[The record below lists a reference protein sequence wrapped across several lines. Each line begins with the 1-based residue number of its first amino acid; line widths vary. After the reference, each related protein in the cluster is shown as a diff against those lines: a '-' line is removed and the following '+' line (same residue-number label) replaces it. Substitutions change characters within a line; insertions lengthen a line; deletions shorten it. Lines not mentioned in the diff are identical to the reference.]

1 MKKMS
6 DNDIY
11 ASDPELTKTLEKQ
24 LQKTLTNRSIS
35 EGLISGAY
43 LTTAYMCADAS
54 AKVVEGFQHD
64 QDAMMGRLA
73 VAGFF
78 TAMSTAGAYDSA
90 HAGRNLDAKKF
101 TMGTITIPLVAA
113 WLNTALP
120 NNNEPTEPI
129 DNAAHETTIQLNDG
143 IPTIDIEPE

>member
-6 DNDIY
+6 GNDIY

-54 AKVVEGFQHD
+54 AKVVENFQHD
-64 QDAMMGRLA
+64 QDAMIGRLA
-73 VAGFF
+73 ATTIF
-78 TAMSTAGAYDSA
+78 TAVSAGGAYASA

-101 TMGTITIPLVAA
+101 TMGAITIPLFAA

-120 NNNEPTEPI
+120 NNNEPVEPI
-129 DNAAHETTIQLNDG
+129 DNAAPQTTIQHNDV
-143 IPTIDIEPE
+143 PTIDIEPE